1 MPRNNHRIGGLD
13 AQLFYSSGVA
23 GKVRR
28 QSKKDINLANISQ
41 NRQASGRESVD
52 GQSPEQRHLV

>member
-13 AQLFYSSGVA
+13 AQLFYRSGVA
-23 GKVRR
+23 GEVRR